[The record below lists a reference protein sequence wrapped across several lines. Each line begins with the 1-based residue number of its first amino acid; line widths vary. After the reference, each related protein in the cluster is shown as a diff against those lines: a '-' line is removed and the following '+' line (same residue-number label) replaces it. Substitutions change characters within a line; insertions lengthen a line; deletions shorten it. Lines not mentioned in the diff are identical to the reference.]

1 MTCLTNPAPLL
12 SAFRQA
18 LSEAWANGAGLL
30 LPFGFFAGT
39 AVLVPFT
46 IGSDPDLLAKI
57 GPGVLWLALALASL
71 VTLERVFQADLQDGA
86 LDLWVQE
93 DGSISLIAAMKTLA
107 HWLISGLPLVLL
119 TPLLGLMLQVPAT
132 QTLPA
137 MAAYALGGL
146 TFFLWGGVAAALSAS
161 VARGGLLIALIALP
175 FYLPTVIFGTLALQE
190 GLGGTSIL
198 FLAASTLFALGVA
211 PAAMGAALRLAAD

>member
-1 MTCLTNPAPLL
+1 MTNPAPLF

-18 LSEAWANGAGLL
+18 LSEAWAGGAGVL

-93 DGSISLIAAMKTLA
+93 ETSISMLAAVKTLA

-119 TPLLGLMLQVPAT
+119 TPLLGLMLQVPAA

-137 MAAYALGGL
+137 MLAYALGGL
-146 TFFLWGGVAAALSAS
+146 AFFLWGGVAAALSAS

-190 GLGGTSIL
+190 GLGGTAIL
-198 FLAASTLFALGVA
+198 LLTASTLFALGVA